1 MYALKSIYKI
11 KLQRNHIYEF
21 IYKTRYSPSVVKCGG
36 FRCMLDVSIHRL
48 TWRCGHGVVAIMNRL
63 ADVES

>member
-1 MYALKSIYKI
+1 MSSYK
-11 KLQRNHIYEF
+11 
-21 IYKTRYSPSVVKCGG
+21 KTRYSPSVVKCGG

-48 TWRCGHGVVAIMNRL
+48 TWRCSHGVVAIMNRL